1 VTLVIR
7 VIRVIRGLI
16 FSVCSAA
23 SEPVFGRLAPY
34 WEMRRFVPVC
44 ALVLGSVGALSAAG
58 PESGTLA
65 GWARHVASVEAR
77 MTREMR
83 DGPFLAIDAPDRA
96 DDRRRMM
103 AGAFVTTAVE
113 TRDAQGREID
123 VPGGLVHHWRG
134 DVFIPGATL
143 DQVLARLEHTAP
155 PAPPNEVLSSR
166 ILEAGAGWNRVG
178 LIVQRRKVITVVYET
193 EHHVTFRRLQPDRAI
208 STSIATSIR
217 ELADFGTPAQRAK
230 APGDDHGFLWRWNA
244 YWRFQ
249 QTTAGVA
256 AECES
261 VSLSRTVPSVIRFVA
276 GPVIQSTARES
287 MTSALE
293 AMFLA
298 FRR

>member
-1 VTLVIR
+1 MWRTVTI
-7 VIRVIRGLI
+7 
-16 FSVCSAA
+16 
-23 SEPVFGRLAPY
+23 P
-34 WEMRRFVPVC
+34 
-44 ALVLGSVGALSAAG
+44 ALVLSSAVVLSAAG

-77 MTREMR
+77 LAREIQN
-83 DGPFLAIDAPDRA
+83 GPFLAIDASDRA
-96 DDRRRMM
+96 DERRRMM
-103 AGAFVTTAVE
+103 AGAFVTSAVD

-123 VPGGLVHHWRG
+123 VPGGLVHDWRG

-143 DQVLARLEHTAP
+143 DQILARLEHAAP

-166 ILEAGAGWNRVG
+166 ILEAGPGWNRVG
-178 LIVQRRKVITVVYET
+178 LILQRRKVITVVYST
-193 EHHVTFRRLQPDRAI
+193 EHRVTFRRLQPNRAV
-208 STSIATSIR
+208 STSIATSIN
-217 ELADFGTPAQRAK
+217 ELADYGTPSQRAK

-249 QTTAGVA
+249 QTPTGVI

-261 VSLSRTVPSVIRFVA
+261 ISLSRSVPALIRFVA

-293 AMFLA
+293 AMYRA
-298 FRR
+298 FAAKAQ